1 MKTEISTKDKTKVSP
16 VGGDLEGAVVLR
28 ANNLNKYFNEPE
40 EFHVLKDVS
49 FEVPRGQFVS
59 IVGKSGCGK
68 STLLYL
74 LSTMDTDYT
83 GQIYVNDVLLTGQTQ
98 NELAKFRNEHIGFV
112 FQFHFLLPEFSAL
125 KNVMLPAEKLG
136 KYSKSEC
143 EDRAYEKLKWLD
155 MQNFA
160 TKLSSKLSG
169 GQQQRVAI
177 ARALVNDPTIIMG
190 DEPTGN
196 LDSANTQIV
205 FDILKDLSKNKTQTI
220 IAVTHDNE
228 FAKKTQRIIEME
240 DGRIIRQ

>member
-1 MKTEISTKDKTKVSP
+1 MSEVTTNIIPKQVRTNKW
-16 VGGDLEGAVVLR
+16 GDTTVLR
-28 ANNLNKYFNEPE
+28 AEKLNKYFYEPE
-40 EFHVLKDVS
+40 KFRVLKDVS
-49 FEVPRGQFVS
+49 FKVAKGEFVS

-74 LSTMDTDYT
+74 ISTLDTDYEGSIFINEKKVT
-83 GQIYVNDVLLTGQTQ
+83 GLTQ
-98 NELAKFRNEHIGFV
+98 NQLAQVRNEHIGFV
-112 FQFHFLLPEFSAL
+112 FQFHFLLPEFTAL
-125 KNVMLPAEKLG
+125 KNVMIPAEKLG
-136 KYSKSEC
+136 KYNTSEI

-155 MQNFA
+155 MHNYA

-205 FDILKDLSKNKTQTI
+205 FDILKDLSQSKGQTI
-220 IAVTHDNE
+220 IAVTHDPD
-228 FAKKTQRIIEME
+228 FAANTDRTIEMH
-240 DGRIIRQ
+240 DGEIVKQ